1 MAYIKKLF
9 NIALPLLIFLLVSCR
24 GNTDGEWSVNNASST
39 TIQVKAVLVLGTDT
53 IYESIETG
61 ETRIIVITN
70 EPRANSDPQ
79 QAYEVFSGFLVTN
92 ANGDTLKKNFADN
105 HSWEI
110 YIEHTKHRPDH
121 FYITYA
127 LIVKDEDF

>member
-1 MAYIKKLF
+1 MNTFKRLSH
-9 NIALPLLIFLLVSCR
+9 IAFLLLIFLLLSCQGSTNR
-24 GNTDGEWSVNNASST
+24 EWRVNNASST
-39 TIQVKAVLVLGTDT
+39 TIQVRAVLVLGTDS

-61 ETRIIVITN
+61 ETRIIIITS

-79 QAYEVFSGFLVTN
+79 QAYEVFSSFLVTN
-92 ANGDTLKKNFADN
+92 ANGDTIEKDFTNNDN
-105 HSWEI
+105 WEI

-121 FYITYA
+121 FDLTYT